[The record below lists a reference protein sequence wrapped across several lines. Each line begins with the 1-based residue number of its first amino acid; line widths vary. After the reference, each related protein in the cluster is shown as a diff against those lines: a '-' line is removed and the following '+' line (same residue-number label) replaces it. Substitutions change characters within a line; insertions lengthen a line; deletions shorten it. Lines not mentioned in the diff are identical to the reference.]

1 MATTPSS
8 RRWPFAIVL
17 VVILAVAIAAIV
29 LATRPPGPPSPSAPA
44 GASAVALA
52 SASSCPTP
60 PASGGALASGQ
71 AACAAPVGGG
81 AGGAVGGGAAGGGGN
96 GGGAGGGNAGGGASP
111 GATEAASP
119 TESPTPLAD
128 VGGPYLVKQIETLGG
143 ESISGVVCST
153 SSPFS
158 VAAHTSKAA
167 WTFVFVPRDASH
179 GSVSYR
185 YSIASAGESHDAR
198 GTYAI
203 AGAAPAG
210 ALQVSLV
217 VSDHVVFHGFDGN
230 IPNQYKFDLVSQP
243 GAPGCSGS

>member
-81 AGGAVGGGAAGGGGN
+81 AGG
-96 GGGAGGGNAGGGASP
+96 GNAGGAASP
-111 GATEAASP
+111 GDTEAASP